1 MDLRQRGI
9 RDARIPEL
17 VERFWPVVANEIRQ
31 GIFDSEGTLS
41 AEDIATL
48 TREYRAL
55 LKG

>member
-31 GIFDSEGTLS
+31 GIFDSEGTLT